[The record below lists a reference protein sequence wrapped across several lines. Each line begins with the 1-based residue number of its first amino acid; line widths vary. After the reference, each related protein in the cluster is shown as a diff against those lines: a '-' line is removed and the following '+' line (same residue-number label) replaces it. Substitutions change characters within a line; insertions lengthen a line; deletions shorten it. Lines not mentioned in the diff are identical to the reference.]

1 MAQNKMEDLR
11 NHLFAAL
18 ERLGDE
24 ELTPEELDREVK
36 RSQAI
41 GNVAQ
46 QVIQSAKI
54 EVDFIKATGMIGTDT
69 SLFKSVVGVKKI
81 GQSE

>member
-1 MAQNKMEDLR
+1 MEDLR

-24 ELTPEELDREVK
+24 DLTPEELEKEVE
-36 RSQAI
+36 RSKAI
-41 GNVAQ
+41 GGVAKHL
-46 QVIQSAKI
+46 IESAKI

-69 SLFKSVVGVKKI
+69 SLFKSVVGVNKI
-81 GQSE
+81 AISE